1 VDQGIRQDSSA
12 SEGDS
17 LGGVFGRR
25 ESQVAAHDREPEQE
39 AAVDDGGALAPD
51 DDAGAPARDEWDA
64 YPLIVF
70 VIVATVLL
78 TVFVLGP
85 SLGATF
91 LPGLVHH

>member
-1 VDQGIRQDSSA
+1 MAGVSTRTTVPARAIDSVA
-12 SEGDS
+12 
-17 LGGVFGRR
+17 VFGRR
-25 ESQVAAHDREPEQE
+25 ERQVAAHDREPEQN
-39 AAVDDGGALAPD
+39 ASADDAGALAPD
-51 DDAGAPARDEWDA
+51 GDADAPARDEWDA

-70 VIVATVLL
+70 AIVATVLL

>member
-1 VDQGIRQDSSA
+1 
-12 SEGDS
+12 
-17 LGGVFGRR
+17 
-25 ESQVAAHDREPEQE
+25 VAAHDREPEQE
-39 AAVDDGGALAPD
+39 VAPEVGGALAPD
-51 DDAGAPARDEWDA
+51 DESDTPARDEWHA

-70 VIVATVLL
+70 VIVVTVLL